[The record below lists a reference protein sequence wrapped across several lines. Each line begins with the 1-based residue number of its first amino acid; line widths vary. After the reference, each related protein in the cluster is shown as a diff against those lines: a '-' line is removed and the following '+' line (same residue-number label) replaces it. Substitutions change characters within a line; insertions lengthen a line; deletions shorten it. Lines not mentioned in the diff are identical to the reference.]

1 MHLLPHITVATI
13 IEREGKFL
21 MVKENSAGRL
31 VYNQPAGHVE
41 LNESLLDAAIRET
54 LEETAWQV
62 NLEQLLG
69 IYQYTSPDN
78 GVTYIRHCF
87 IAKAIEPRTERD
99 LDEGIFEAVWV
110 SLEELE
116 QRESQMRSPLV
127 LEVIRDYLK
136 GVSHPLSLIIAP
148 VQREIKNSS

>member
-1 MHLLPHITVATI
+1 MHQLPHITVATI

-21 MVKENSAGRL
+21 MVKENYAGRL

-136 GVSHPLSLIIAP
+136 GVSHPLSLIIVP
-148 VQREIKNSS
+148 RTERN

>member
-1 MHLLPHITVATI
+1 MHQIPHITVATI
-13 IEREGKFL
+13 VEHAGKFL
-21 MVKENSAGRL
+21 MVKENSGGRL

-41 LNESLLDAAIRET
+41 VKESLLDAAIRET
-54 LEETAWQV
+54 LEETAWRV
-62 NLEQLLG
+62 NLEKLLG

-78 GVTYIRHCF
+78 GITYIRHCF

-99 LDEGIFEAVWV
+99 LDEDIAEAVWV

-116 QRESQMRSPLV
+116 QRESEMRSPLV

-136 GVSHPLSLIIAP
+136 GVSYPLSAVVVP
-148 VQREIKNSS
+148 DTEKN

>member
-1 MHLLPHITVATI
+1 MHQLPHITVATI

-116 QRESQMRSPLV
+116 QQESQMRSPLV

>member
-1 MHLLPHITVATI
+1 MHQLPHITVASI

-87 IAKAIEPRTERD
+87 IAKAIGPRTERD

-136 GVSHPLSLIIAP
+136 GVSHPLSLIIVP
-148 VQREIKNSS
+148 RTERD